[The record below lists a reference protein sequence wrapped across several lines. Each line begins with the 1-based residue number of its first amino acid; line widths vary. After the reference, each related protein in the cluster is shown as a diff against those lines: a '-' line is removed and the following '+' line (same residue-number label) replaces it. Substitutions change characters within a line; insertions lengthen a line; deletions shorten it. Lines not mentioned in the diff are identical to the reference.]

1 MTLRSWRHAYTRTDR
16 TARIVHMGVAEQLA
30 IDTRRE
36 QDRVVIRLAGE
47 LDMASAPQLRSAIEE
62 LELAERPLLV
72 LDLQELSFIDSTGLR
87 VILWAHERWRQA
99 GHTLALTPGSQQVQ
113 RLLAISGAGER
124 LRIVSSADEP
134 L

>member
-1 MTLRSWRHAYTRTDR
+1 
-16 TARIVHMGVAEQLA
+16 MGVAEQLG
-30 IDTRRE
+30 IETFND
-36 QDRVVIRLAGE
+36 QDRVVLRLAGE

-62 LELAERPLLV
+62 LDLTERPVLV

-87 VILWAHERWRQA
+87 VILWAHERCRA
-99 GHTLALTPGSQQVQ
+99 DGHTLALTPGSQQVQ

-124 LRIVSSADEP
+124 LRIVSSADAP